1 MQELLLNGGN
11 VAPMKP
17 FSQQMGVTDKY
28 AMDAARMAMSH
39 PAMLDHADRPHVQF
53 GSVATFKVGRNKWI
67 KNAEKNIYIHCL
79 QQAKSGTQAT
89 LEVMGRKDIFYSGSL
104 LNLPEYRCQVKFC
117 FLSSLRLSKVFFYQV
132 LILI

>member
-53 GSVATFKVGRNKWI
+53 GSVATFKVGRNKWL
-67 KNAEKNIYIHCL
+67 KNTEKISI
-79 QQAKSGTQAT
+79 ST
-89 LEVMGRKDIFYSGSL
+89 VYSKQSRG
-104 LNLPEYRCQVKFC
+104 PR
-117 FLSSLRLSKVFFYQV
+117 RLWR
-132 LILI
+132 